1 MYQSTSIIDQ
11 DRPVRIGVLR
21 AVVSN
26 ISKSISCP
34 ATCLAGMARTYCLT
48 SDRVYCPRPFLVGDA
63 FIIPQKDVLESNLYG
78 FDVGMG
84 NLKSYGFYIENQEGR
99 AKFCDFSL
107 LVGTVIPYK
116 SEGSDFVRDDLK
128 GRIQS
133 DTDLAKQIRGMS
145 TQLDIFN
152 YLCANAGKTIEVIDT
167 KIIDIPRIDLST
179 PARKIIGL
187 RPFTLP
193 IFDFAD

>member
-1 MYQSTSIIDQ
+1 MQVSTSIIIKN
-11 DRPVRIGVLR
+11 RPVRIGLLR
-21 AVVSN
+21 DYASN

-34 ATCLAGMARTYCLT
+34 ATCLAGMARTYRLI
-48 SDRVYCPRPFLVGDA
+48 SDVVYYPRSFSVGDA

-84 NLKSYGFYIENQEGR
+84 NLKSYGFFIENQEGH
-99 AKFCDFSL
+99 AKFCAFSL
-107 LVGTVIPYK
+107 LAGTVIPYK

-128 GRIQS
+128 GCIQS
-133 DTDLAKQIRGMS
+133 DTDLAKQIRAMS
-145 TQLDIFN
+145 TPLDIFN
-152 YLCANAGKTIEVIDT
+152 YLCAKAGKTIEVIDT
-167 KIIDIPRIDLST
+167 KIIDIPRRDLST